1 MWWDGLLPLFLSRN
15 IFDQK
20 ARAIMENKQMRK
32 HKFFA
37 RIGAFSINLSD
48 PKSILRSLRYAI
60 ESLENP
66 NISLYIYPEGELTP
80 VSESKPN
87 FKKGLAW
94 IYKNLDQEV
103 DFVPISFY
111 THSFTDSKPE
121 LYINIGERMKLDRHL
136 SKEDLTTRFEDA
148 VHRLLLETREV
159 AGFSDEGFSKS

>member
-1 MWWDGLLPLFLSRN
+1 
-15 IFDQK
+15 
-20 ARAIMENKQMRK
+20 MEDKQMKK

-37 RIGAFSINLSD
+37 RIGAFSINLTD
-48 PKSILRSLRYAI
+48 PKLTLRSLRYAI
-60 ESLENP
+60 ESLKTP

-80 VSESKPN
+80 VSELKPD

-94 IYKNLDQEV
+94 IYKNIDQDV

-121 LYINIGERMKLDRHL
+121 LYINIGERMKLDDQL
-136 SKEDLTTRFEDA
+136 SKEDLTSRFEDA

-159 AGFSDEGFSKS
+159 AGFSDEGFAKI